1 LIFSVI
7 LLRDLGAIDEMKYFV
22 HFLITII
29 ALMIA
34 VILLPGMYIQGT
46 NALIAFALMALILG
60 LVNVFLRPLMTIIS
74 LGCIVF
80 TLGFFLLVINVGS
93 RLDLL
98 ELVAYWILYRRLL
111 DGFRGFINCELCII
125 HFFFGVSES
134 IIKLEMPS
142 PPNLSS

>member
-80 TLGFFLLVINVGS
+80 TLGFFLLVINAAI
-93 RLDLL
+93 LW
-98 ELVAYWILYRRLL
+98 VAAWICLNWLHIGFDI
-111 DGFRGFINCELCII
+111 DGFWTAFGGSLIVSFVSFIFSLVFRNR
-125 HFFFGVSES
+125 
-134 IIKLEMPS
+134 
-142 PPNLSS
+142 